1 MSIER
6 AREEILN
13 GPIERTLF
21 RLAGPLI
28 VSNMVQVLYNL
39 ADTFWLG
46 KLGKAQLSA
55 PGASWPFIA
64 TLMSLG
70 MGFAVAG
77 FAFVTQYIGA
87 KDFKRA
93 NRSAGALYSLSLLFA
108 VVVAIVGALLTPYIL
123 RFMGVSKAVYPYAL
137 DYTLV
142 IFVGIPFAFTYFAF
156 TFLLRAVGDTKTP
169 MMVSFFTVGLNML
182 LDPFLIFGWVG
193 LPRLGVT
200 GAAIATMF
208 SNSVGSVI
216 GAYYLI
222 TGKKGI
228 KFTLADLKPDWTF
241 YRRIFHVGLPSGIGQ
256 SLNAFGFMILTRII
270 FQYGTVAFAAYAIA
284 NRLTN
289 FMFAI
294 ANGIAQAMG
303 TMVGQNIGAGR
314 FERAKRIAER
324 TMLINLGVLTA
335 GTAFIVIFN
344 QAVFGAFIKDPA
356 VLHEASLVAKYFLT
370 SLPFFGIF
378 AVVTGVFQTA
388 GQTKTSMTLGL
399 IRLWALRIPL
409 AYVLGLITAASWGVY
424 LGMGLSNALAAI
436 IALLWFLKGTWMR
449 RIIDVEGKHG
459 GET

>member
-6 AREEILN
+6 AREEILH
-13 GPIERTLF
+13 GPIERTLL

-39 ADTFWLG
+39 IDTFWLG
-46 KLGKAQLSA
+46 KLGREELSA

-70 MGFAVAG
+70 MGFAIAG

-108 VVVAIVGALLTPYIL
+108 VAVAVIGSLSAPYVL
-123 RFMGVSKAVYPYAL
+123 KLMDVSPDVYPYAL
-137 DYTLV
+137 NYTLV
-142 IFVGIPFAFTYFAF
+142 IFIGIPFAFTYYAF

-169 MMVSFFTVGLNML
+169 MVISFFTVGLNTL
-182 LDPFLIFGWVG
+182 LDPVLIFGLG
-193 LPRLGVT
+193 PFPELGVV

-228 KFTLADLKPDWTF
+228 KFTREDLRPDLEF
-241 YRRIFHVGLPSGIGQ
+241 YRKIFRVGLPSALGQ

-270 FQYGTVAFAAYAIA
+270 FQFGTVAFAAYAIA

-303 TMVGQNIGAGR
+303 TMVGQNIGAGK
-314 FERAKRIAER
+314 FERAKKIAER
-324 TMLINLGVLTA
+324 TMLINLAVLTA

-344 QAVFGAFIKDPA
+344 QPVFRAFINDPA

-370 SLPFFGIF
+370 SLPFFGVF
-378 AVVTGVFQTA
+378 SVVTGVFQAA
-388 GQTKTSMTLGL
+388 GKTKVSMALGL
-399 IRLWALRIPL
+399 IRLWGLRIPL
-409 AYVLGLITAASWGVY
+409 SYTLGLVVGASWGVY
-424 LGMGLSNALAAI
+424 LGMGLSNVLSAIVALA
-436 IALLWFLKGTWMR
+436 WFLRGSWMEKL
-449 RIIDVEGKHG
+449 IE
-459 GET
+459 E

>member
-1 MSIER
+1 MSVER
-6 AREEILN
+6 AREEILS

-39 ADTFWLG
+39 IDTFWLG
-46 KLGKAQLSA
+46 KLGREELSA

-87 KDFKRA
+87 RNFERA
-93 NRSAGALYSLSLLFA
+93 NRSAGALYSLSLLFSVAVA
-108 VVVAIVGALLTPYIL
+108 VVGSASAPYVL
-123 RFMGVSKAVYPYAL
+123 RLMNVSPDVYPYAL
-137 DYTLV
+137 RYTLV
-142 IFVGIPFAFTYFAF
+142 IFVGIPFAFTYYAF

-169 MMVSFFTVGLNML
+169 MWISFFTVGLNTL
-182 LDPFLIFGWVG
+182 LDPVLIFGLG
-193 LPRLGVT
+193 PFPELGVV

-228 KFTLADLKPDWTF
+228 RFTREDLKPDLEF
-241 YRRIFHVGLPSGIGQ
+241 YRKIFRVGLPSAVGQ
-256 SLNAFGFMILTRII
+256 SLNSLGFMVLTRII
-270 FQYGTVAFAAYAIA
+270 FQFGTVAFAAYAIA

-303 TMVGQNIGAGR
+303 TMVGQNIGAGQ
-314 FERAKRIAER
+314 FGRARRIAER
-324 TMLINLGVLTA
+324 TMLINFGVLTA
-335 GTAFIVIFN
+335 GTIFIVVFN
-344 QAVFGAFIKDPA
+344 RTVFGAFINDPA
-356 VLHEASLVAKYFLT
+356 VLNEASLVAKYFLT
-370 SLPFFGIF
+370 SLPFFGVF
-378 AVVTGVFQTA
+378 SVATGVFQTA
-388 GQTKTSMTLGL
+388 GKTKVSMALGL
-399 IRLWALRIPL
+399 VRLWGMRIPL
-409 AYVLGLITAASWGVY
+409 SYVLGAIVGASWGVY
-424 LGMGLSNALAAI
+424 LGMGLSNVLSAFLALA
-436 IALLWFLKGTWMR
+436 WFLRGGWMEK
-449 RIIDVEGKHG
+449 IIEEG
-459 GET
+459 

>member
-1 MSIER
+1 MSVER

-46 KLGKAQLSA
+46 KLGRNQLSA

-87 KDFKRA
+87 RDFKRA
-93 NRSAGALYSLSLLFA
+93 NRSAGALYSLSLLFSIG
-108 VVVAIVGALLTPYIL
+108 VAIIGAISTPYIL
-123 RFMGVSKAVYPYAL
+123 KLMDVSSSVYPYAIK
-137 DYTLV
+137 YTLV
-142 IFVGIPFAFTYFAF
+142 IFIGIPFAFTYYAF

-169 MMVSFFTVGLNML
+169 MVISFFTVGLNMA
-182 LDPFLIFGWVG
+182 LDPVLIFGLG
-193 LPRLGVT
+193 PFPELGVV

-216 GAYYLI
+216 GAYYLV
-222 TGKKGI
+222 TGRKGI
-228 KFTLADLKPDWTF
+228 KFTIDDLKPDWDF
-241 YRRIFHVGLPSGIGQ
+241 YRRIFRVGLPSAVGQ
-256 SLNAFGFMILTRII
+256 SLNSFGFMILTRII

-303 TMVGQNIGAGR
+303 TMVGQNIGAKN

-324 TMLINLGVLTA
+324 TMLINFGVLTA

-344 QAVFGAFIKDPA
+344 QPVFKAFINDPE

-378 AVVTGVFQTA
+378 SVATGVFQTA
-388 GQTKTSMTLGL
+388 GKTKTSMVLGL
-399 IRLWALRIPL
+399 IRLWGLRIPL
-409 AYVLGLITAASWGVY
+409 SYLLGLAVGASWGVY
-424 LGMGLSNALAAI
+424 LGMGLSNVLSAVIALA
-436 IALLWFLKGTWMR
+436 WFLRGGWME
-449 RIIDVEGKHG
+449 RIID
-459 GET
+459 

>member
-1 MSIER
+1 MSLEE
-6 AREEILN
+6 AREEILR

-39 ADTFWLG
+39 IDTFWLG
-46 KLGKAQLSA
+46 KLGREELSA

-70 MGFAVAG
+70 MGFAIAG

-87 KDFKRA
+87 RNFRRA
-93 NRSAGALYSLSLLFA
+93 NRSAGALYSLSMIFSIGVA
-108 VVVAIVGALLTPYIL
+108 VVGSLLAPTVL
-123 RFMGVSKAVYPYAL
+123 RLMDVSPDVYPYAL
-137 DYTLV
+137 RYTLV
-142 IFVGIPFAFTYFAF
+142 IFIGIPFAFTYYAF
-156 TFLLRAVGDTKTP
+156 TFLLRAVGDTRTP
-169 MMVSFFTVGLNML
+169 MWISFFTVGLNML
-182 LDPFLIFGWVG
+182 LDPILIFGLG
-193 LPRLGVT
+193 PFPELGVV

-208 SNSVGSVI
+208 SNSVGSLI

-228 KFTLADLKPDWTF
+228 KFTREDLKPDWEF
-241 YRRIFHVGLPSGIGQ
+241 YRRILRVGLPSAIGQ
-256 SLNAFGFMILTRII
+256 SLNAFGFMVLTRII
-270 FQYGTVAFAAYAIA
+270 FQFGTVAFAAYAIA

-335 GTAFIVIFN
+335 GTAFIVVFN
-344 QAVFGAFIKDPA
+344 GPVFGAFIKDDA

-378 AVVTGVFQTA
+378 SVVTNVFQTS
-388 GQTKTSMTLGL
+388 GKTKVSMTLGL
-399 IRLWALRIPL
+399 IRLWGLRIPL
-409 AYVLGLITAASWGVY
+409 SYILGRAVGASWGVY
-424 LGMGLSNALAAI
+424 LGMGLSNVLSAFLALV
-436 IALLWFLKGTWMR
+436 WFLRGSWMER
-449 RIIDVEGKHG
+449 LIE
-459 GET
+459 E

>member
-1 MSIER
+1 MSVEKT
-6 AREEILN
+6 REEILR

-39 ADTFWLG
+39 IDTFWLG
-46 KLGKAQLSA
+46 KLGREELSA

-70 MGFAVAG
+70 MGFAIAG

-93 NRSAGALYSLSLLFA
+93 NRSAGALYSLSLLFS
-108 VVVAIVGALLTPYIL
+108 VGVAIVGSLLTPTVL
-123 RFMGVSKAVYPYAL
+123 RLMDVSPDVYPYAL
-137 DYTLV
+137 NYTLV
-142 IFVGIPFAFTYFAF
+142 IFTGIPFAFTYFAF

-169 MMVSFFTVGLNML
+169 MWISFFTVGLNTL
-182 LDPFLIFGWVG
+182 LDPVLIFGLG
-193 LPRLGVT
+193 PFPRLGVV

-208 SNSVGSVI
+208 SNSVGSLI

-228 KFTLADLKPDWTF
+228 KFTRENLKPDWEF
-241 YRRIFHVGLPSGIGQ
+241 YRRIFRVGLPSAIGQ
-256 SLNAFGFMILTRII
+256 SLNAFGFMVLTRII
-270 FQYGTVAFAAYAIA
+270 FQFGTVAFAAYAIA

-303 TMVGQNIGAGR
+303 TMVGQNIGAGN
-314 FERAKRIAER
+314 FSRAKQIAGK

-335 GTAFIVIFN
+335 GTAFIVVFN
-344 QAVFGAFIKDPA
+344 GPVFGAFIRDEA

-378 AVVTGVFQTA
+378 SVVTNVFQTA
-388 GQTKTSMTLGL
+388 GKTKVSMTLGL
-399 IRLWALRIPL
+399 ARLWGLRIPL
-409 AYVLGLITAASWGVY
+409 SYALGTIVGASWGVY
-424 LGMGLSNALAAI
+424 LGMGLSNVLSAF
-436 IALLWFLKGTWMR
+436 IALVWFLRGSWMER
-449 RIIDVEGKHG
+449 LI
-459 GET
+459 GE